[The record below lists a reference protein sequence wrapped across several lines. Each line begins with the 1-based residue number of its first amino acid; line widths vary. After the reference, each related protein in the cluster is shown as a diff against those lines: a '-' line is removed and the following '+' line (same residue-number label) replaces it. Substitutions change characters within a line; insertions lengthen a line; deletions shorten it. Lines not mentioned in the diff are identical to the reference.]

1 MPNFLVAAIIGI
13 VAFSAAYLILS
24 QGDFLS
30 TTLSTTANAVKIF
43 SANIQNSI
51 QNATQNISQ
60 NLPPNIQTTT
70 TTRTTR
76 TTTSQTQQTIQPMQ
90 QTIQPTQT
98 TTGTEVT
105 TETETGET
113 ETTSETTET
122 VSTSLCKGH
131 ALCDYDTVTN
141 VIDGDTLVTQKYGTI
156 RLALI
161 NAPEKEKEGYEEAK
175 EFLNETCFGVRA
187 LIDQDDGQPL
197 DQFGRKIA
205 VVYCDEFNMNEELVY
220 SGLAE
225 IEKQFCSQSEFANEE
240 WAIDGGC
247 E

>member
-24 QGDFLS
+24 HLDFLS
-30 TTLSTTANAVKIF
+30 TPLSTTANAVKIF
-43 SANIQNSI
+43 SENIQNSI

-60 NLPPNIQTTT
+60 NLPPDIRTTT

-76 TTTSQTQQTIQPMQ
+76 TTTSQTQPTQ

-98 TTGTEVT
+98 TTGTET
-105 TETETGET
+105 TT
-113 ETTSETTET
+113 ETTET

-131 ALCDYDTVTN
+131 ALCDYDTVTK
-141 VIDGDTLVTQKYGTI
+141 VIDGDTLVTQKYRTI

-161 NAPEKEKEGYEEAK
+161 NTPEEGKEGYEEAK

-187 LIDQDDGQPL
+187 LIDQDDGQPI

-205 VVYCDEFNMNEELVY
+205 VVYCGEFNMNEELVY
-220 SGLAE
+220 SGLAK